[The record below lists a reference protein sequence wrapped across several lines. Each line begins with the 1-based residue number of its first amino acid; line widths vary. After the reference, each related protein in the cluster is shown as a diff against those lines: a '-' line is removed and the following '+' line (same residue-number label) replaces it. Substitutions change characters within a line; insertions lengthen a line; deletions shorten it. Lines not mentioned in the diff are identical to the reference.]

1 LTNDDFLDAFPRDE
15 SFASV
20 WIPGQRI
27 GWHKS
32 SSGNGQNP
40 IAKKG
45 KTREETLDILDLV
58 GQYNNLTQL

>member
-1 LTNDDFLDAFPRDE
+1 MLFRVTNLSRRSGFLD
-15 SFASV
+15 
-20 WIPGQRI
+20 
-27 GWHKS
+27 
-32 SSGNGQNP
+32 SGSGGTNRRLGHGQNP